1 MTKLTDAQKKYRD
14 KLWRELQPKRNGA
27 YRFSTFDNTYID
39 FFVKINNEDF
49 RDEHLSNNDID
60 GIIPNCRDDY

>member
-1 MTKLTDAQKKYRD
+1 MSKLTDAQKEYRD
-14 KLWRELQPKRNGA
+14 KVWKGSLPKRSGS
-27 YRFSTFDNTYID
+27 YKFLPFYDKYID
-39 FFVKINNEDF
+39 YFVELNNEDF